1 MACDCLPI
9 GLGVGCLSVA
19 IRDGFCLFCAC
30 QNSLG
35 C

>member
-1 MACDCLPI
+1 MACDCLSI
-9 GLGVGCLSVA
+9 GLGVDYLSA
-19 IRDGFCLFCAC
+19 LIRDGFCLFFAC